1 MTDSGIQIGWITE
14 LWKKEFPFQGFRNL
28 CTLVCFFTV
37 ILLTNSTLDKTVLD
51 RRFTTKNENKKS
63 DANNFVIV

>member
-1 MTDSGIQIGWITE
+1 MEKGISLSRFSKPMYTG
-14 LWKKEFPFQGFRNL
+14 L
-28 CTLVCFFTV
+28 FFTV